1 MSTLVRPALMIH
13 VFAPIGG
20 TNEDRDA
27 AQRYLSEFWEA
38 CAQVGAHASLMD
50 GLPTDLPP
58 LPERDDPGFR
68 LLAGRSRVDADG
80 VRQAYAYARHDVVG
94 VSVALAT
101 SRQDEPWESWAAL
114 LTSWEEAAGTA
125 GAPPSILGEA
135 RVFLGHVEAPAK
147 GLASL
152 GATVESTLRSAG
164 LGAWQPAEVTP
175 EGAAIWSWRDQAG
188 RRVAAVLTVPEREQ
202 DVSRWL
208 WWRDTREATPFGL
221 YLLNAAK
228 LDYQVRVYRA
238 RREPLFAAL
247 RTMDAELDVVLA
259 LHAQAGLSGRTSLP
273 GLMAA
278 QQRLIEA
285 QAASA
290 SMAIE
295 LTHLRALKR
304 TVVIARRNLAHLS
317 PVAVSSPDTALAT
330 GRAGSETSGSQADS
344 MGRRD
349 QDLAAWLEEQVE
361 NDIGYAEAAMA
372 RSREA
377 QQLTMLRL
385 QQAGTQ
391 IARAQSRVTLL
402 QTSLL
407 GALLASLGAVAV
419 LRITFEPPIP
429 MRVPMLLSLGALL
442 LAAPALATHW
452 FERYSA
458 VDHWAAAILGA
469 ALGWLAVSALGAGD
483 SLPIMLV
490 GVAAGIA
497 MARALT
503 WLHDRAIAPRTQGT
517 G

>member
-1 MSTLVRPALMIH
+1 MSTLVRPAFLTH
-13 VFAPIGG
+13 VFAPISG
-20 TNEDRDA
+20 TSEDRDT
-27 AQRYLSEFWEA
+27 AQRYLAGLWEA
-38 CAQVGAHASLMD
+38 CARLGARDALMD
-50 GLPTDLPP
+50 GLSTELPP
-58 LPERDDPGFR
+58 LPERDEPGFR

-94 VSVALAT
+94 ISVALAT
-101 SRQDEPWESWAAL
+101 SGEDEPWSRWATL
-114 LTSWEEAAGTA
+114 LATWEAAA
-125 GAPPSILGEA
+125 GAATPPPSVLGEG
-135 RVFLGHVEAPAK
+135 RVFLGHADSAA
-147 GLASL
+147 GDLAAH
-152 GATVESTLRSAG
+152 GPTVESTLRQAG
-164 LGAWQPAEVTP
+164 LGAWQPAEITS
-175 EGAAIWSWRDQAG
+175 EGTAIWSWRDLAG
-188 RRVAAVLTVPEREQ
+188 RRISAVLSRPEREEA
-202 DVSRWL
+202 VSRWL
-208 WWRDTREATPFGL
+208 WWRDGREAPEFGL

-238 RREPLFAAL
+238 RREPLFEAL
-247 RTMDAELDVVLA
+247 RAMDAELDGVLA
-259 LHAQAGLSGRTSLP
+259 LHAQAGLAGRTSLP
-273 GLMAA
+273 GLMQA

-304 TVVIARRNLAHLS
+304 TVVIARRNLAQLS
-317 PVAVSSPDTALAT
+317 PVATVSPDAAVAVA
-330 GRAGSETSGSQADS
+330 REASQASGSQADS

-407 GALLASLGAVAV
+407 GALLASLGAVAA
-419 LRITFEPPIP
+419 LRITFEPPLP
-429 MRVPMLLSLGALL
+429 MRLPMLVSLGALL
-442 LAAPALATHW
+442 LAAPALAAHW

-458 VDHWAAAILGA
+458 VDHWAAVILGA
-469 ALGWLAVSALGAGD
+469 ALGWLAAALGAND
-483 SLPIMLV
+483 SLLPILF
-490 GVAAGIA
+490 GVAAGMA
-497 MARALT
+497 VARATT
-503 WLHDRAIAPRTQGT
+503 WLHDRAIARYPGA
-517 G
+517 